1 MVMGDDLAPVM
12 WVLLMRM
19 RTTDMMTTMTM
30 GSDDFMNRL
39 SETVILMMHDD
50 DDDAGAMRVSATCPD
65 TRDPVID

>member
-1 MVMGDDLAPVM
+1 MVGRQ
-12 WVLLMRM
+12 LLMRM

-50 DDDAGAMRVSATCPD
+50 DAGAMRVSATCPD
-65 TRDPVID
+65 TRDPVVD